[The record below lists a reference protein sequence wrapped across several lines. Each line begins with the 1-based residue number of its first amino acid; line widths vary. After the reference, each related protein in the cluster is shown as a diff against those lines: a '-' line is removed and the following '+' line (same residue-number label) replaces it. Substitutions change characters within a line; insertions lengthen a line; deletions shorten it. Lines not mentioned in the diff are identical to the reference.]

1 MTVVARS
8 LCVCW
13 MIDGTEWRHI
23 LERYPKLCKSF
34 DLKAIESIQD
44 VPRFFAYL
52 LQCFKFLAD
61 FDSRFLLNVAP
72 KMKGRRWTAGE
83 YIIKEDEEGTSMYF
97 VHRGAVSVYI
107 KGKRIAELKDHT
119 CFGELAVLTTNSTR
133 TATVIAEEPTITWDR
148 AELYDP
154 GGFGR
159 FVSTN
164 F

>member
-1 MTVVARS
+1 
-8 LCVCW
+8 

-119 CFGELAVLTTNSTR
+119 ACTSGQSHRSTWSDLCHHAR
-133 TATVIAEEPTITWDR
+133 GLPPVCRPADGP
-148 AELYDP
+148 
-154 GGFGR
+154 
-159 FVSTN
+159 
-164 F
+164 